1 MVHTKLIRQL
11 KGSMGGI
18 SPRALRSLASQ
29 MSFGGRV
36 IKKTDIFENLDAEK
50 SLMLNH
56 NKHKYWSDRLVC
68 N

>member
-1 MVHTKLIRQL
+1 M
-11 KGSMGGI
+11 
-18 SPRALRSLASQ
+18 
-29 MSFGGRV
+29 